1 MKTSTKIIP
10 ILAFT
15 CLVGCSGPNHT
26 EGNVFGGAVLGAGA
40 GALVGAA
47 INSSNAVG
55 WGALIG
61 AGVGA
66 VGGYIYDQSQ
76 YDDY

>member
-1 MKTSTKIIP
+1 MKTSIKIIP
-10 ILAFT
+10 IVALT
-15 CLVGCSGPNHT
+15 CLVGCSGPSHT
-26 EGNVFGGAVLGAGA
+26 EGNMFGGAILGAGA

-66 VGGYIYDQSQ
+66 IGGYIYDKNE
-76 YDDY
+76 YPD

>member
-1 MKTSTKIIP
+1 MKTATKLIP
-10 ILAFT
+10 MIALVS
-15 CLVGCSGPNHT
+15 LVGCSGPNHT

-66 VGGYIYDQSQ
+66 VGGYIYDQSE
-76 YDDY
+76 YND